1 MKTKNIVLKILLLFI
16 FSFVSCN
23 KKIEPM
29 TAENN
34 QKNLIVLVE
43 YNIQPTKS
51 DDAIAG
57 LTELIENVTKEP
69 HFVSI
74 KLHSDLKDESKILL
88 YEEWSNETYYNT
100 EHMKTEHLR
109 KFIEDSR
116 TFLAGPPNISQWK
129 IEKEFN
135 PE

>member
-1 MKTKNIVLKILLLFI
+1 MKTKKTVLKVLLLLI

-23 KKIEPM
+23 EKNEPM
-29 TAENN
+29 KAENN

-51 DDAIAG
+51 NDAIAG

-74 KLHSDLKDESKILL
+74 KLHTNLKDNSKILL
-88 YEEWSNETYYNT
+88 YEVWSDETYYNT
-100 EHMKTEHLR
+100 VHMKTEHLQ

-116 TFLAGPPNISQWK
+116 AFLAGPPNISQWK
-129 IEKEFN
+129 IEKEFKH
-135 PE
+135 E

>member
-1 MKTKNIVLKILLLFI
+1 MK
-16 FSFVSCN
+16 
-23 KKIEPM
+23 
-29 TAENN
+29 AENN

-51 DDAIAG
+51 NDAIAG

-74 KLHSDLKDESKILL
+74 KLHTDLKDTSKILL
-88 YEEWSNETYYNT
+88 YEVWSDDNYYNT
-100 EHMKTEHLR
+100 AHMQTKHLQ

-116 TFLAGPPNISQWK
+116 VFLAGPPTISQWK
-129 IEKEFN
+129 IEKEFIKK
-135 PE
+135 

>member
-1 MKTKNIVLKILLLFI
+1 
-16 FSFVSCN
+16 
-23 KKIEPM
+23 M

-51 DDAIAG
+51 NEAIAG
-57 LTELIENVTKEP
+57 LTELIENVRTEP

-74 KLHSDLKDESKILL
+74 KLHTDIKDTSKVLL
-88 YEEWSNETYYNT
+88 YEVWSDEIYYNT
-100 EHMKTEHLR
+100 AHMQTEHLQ

-116 TFLAGPPNISQWK
+116 GFLAGPPNISQWN
-129 IEKEFN
+129 IAKEFKN
-135 PE
+135 E

>member
-1 MKTKNIVLKILLLFI
+1 MKTKKIFLIVLLLFI

-23 KKIEPM
+23 EKSEQM
-29 TAENN
+29 STENN

-43 YNIQPTKS
+43 YSIQPTKIN
-51 DDAIAG
+51 DALAG
-57 LTELIENVTKEP
+57 LTKLIENVRKEP

-74 KLHSDLKDESKILL
+74 KLHTDLKDNSKILL
-88 YEEWSNETYYNT
+88 YEVWSDENYYNT
-100 EHMKTEHLR
+100 AHMQTAHLQ

-116 TFLAGPPNISQWK
+116 AFLAGPPNISQWK
-129 IEKEFN
+129 IENEFK